1 MPFTALHDLGLHC
14 FLNLMSYF
22 SVTLLQP
29 DRHPGCFSNMSA
41 QFCLRAFALA
51 FSLPEIDSLFESQP
65 VKNTFSDHSVINIS
79 QVFHYFLCFH
89 HTVYHNLIYFVIF
102 CYCCFVFSRKCMEA
116 FWRPEFAHF
125 SSPVYPKRWAQHLT
139 EDKTHK
145 GYKILPLLYFGE
157 NMLAGHSIMDACR
170 RQRLLGQ
177 K

>member
-1 MPFTALHDLGLHC
+1 MFLEHVSTILPQSLCTC
-14 FLNLMSYF
+14 FLSTWDWQ
-22 SVTLLQP
+22 SVWKSTSQKYLLWP
-29 DRHPGCFSNMSA
+29 LCHKY
-41 QFCLRAFALA
+41 LT
-51 FSLPEIDSLFESQP
+51 SLPLFS
-65 VKNTFSDHSVINIS
+65 
-79 QVFHYFLCFH
+79 LCFH